1 MWALWHV
8 PLFFMKGTHQHD
20 QLGFATISFWTYILS
35 PVILSFLFT
44 WIYNNTNRSTL
55 SAILFHFMLNL
66 TAELI
71 PLNEQSGIYSFIL
84 VAVVSTILIIFWK
97 AGWSLPDSKGREMC
111 SHETESP

>member
-1 MWALWHV
+1 
-8 PLFFMKGTHQHD
+8 
-20 QLGFATISFWTYILS
+20 
-35 PVILSFLFT
+35 
-44 WIYNNTNRSTL
+44 
-55 SAILFHFMLNL
+55 MLNL